1 MTLADAEPLVLDAQR
16 VTIGYGG
23 APVVSELDLR
33 VRHGEIVGLIGESGC
48 GKSSVALATMG
59 LLGGAAR
66 VTGEHL
72 RVCDTDA
79 LAADHK
85 SLAALRG
92 RQVSMIFQE
101 PMTSLNPCMRVG
113 DQVAEVLRIH
123 RLADRRAARDRAV
136 ELLEL
141 VEIPEPRKRARQYP
155 HELSGGMRQRVMI
168 AIAMAGEPDLLLADE
183 PTTALDVTV
192 QAEILELIRTLQRRT
207 AMGVLLISH
216 DLGVVASM
224 CDVVKVM
231 YAGQVVES
239 GPTAD
244 VLGAPRHPYTQALLA
259 AVPRASLQQADRLAA
274 IPGQV
279 SPADRATPGCR
290 FATRCVLAGAG
301 CEQPQQLLPT
311 SDDDVSPGWQ
321 VRCWRHSETSAS
333 GGTPKPEGPAN
344 E

>member
-1 MTLADAEPLVLDAQR
+1 MTLAAAEPLVLDAQR
-16 VTIGYGG
+16 VTIGYGGG

-59 LLGGAAR
+59 LLGRPAR
-66 VTGEHL
+66 VSGERL

-79 LAADHK
+79 LAADHRAF
-85 SLAALRG
+85 AALRG
-92 RQVSMIFQE
+92 RRVSMIFQE
-101 PMTSLNPCMRVG
+101 PMTSLNPCMRIG

-123 RLADRRAARDRAV
+123 RLANRRAARERAV

-141 VEIPEPRKRARQYP
+141 VEIPEPGKRARQYP

-216 DLGVVASM
+216 DLGVVSSM

-239 GPTAD
+239 GPTAE
-244 VLGAPRHPYTQALLA
+244 VLGAPRHPYTKALLA
-259 AVPRASLQQADRLAA
+259 AVPRASGQQAGRLAA

-279 SPADRATPGCR
+279 SPADRAATGCR
-290 FATRCVLAGAG
+290 FATRCDLAGAG
-301 CEQPQQLLPT
+301 CEQPQQLLPAVA
-311 SDDDVSPGWQ
+311 DDASPGWQ
-321 VRCWRHSETSAS
+321 VRCWRSSETGRA
-333 GGTPKPEGPAN
+333 GE
-344 E
+344 

>member
-1 MTLADAEPLVLDAQR
+1 MMLADAEPLVLDAQR
-16 VTIGYGG
+16 VTIGYGD

-59 LLGGAAR
+59 LLGGAGQ
-66 VTGEHL
+66 VTGERL

-79 LAADHK
+79 LGADQK
-85 SLAALRG
+85 TLAALRG
-92 RQVSMIFQE
+92 KRVSMIFQE
-101 PMTSLNPCMRVG
+101 PMTSLNPCMRIG

-123 RLADRRAARDRAV
+123 RLADRRAARERAV

-141 VEIPEPRKRARQYP
+141 VEIPAPRKRARQYP

-239 GPTAD
+239 GRTAE

-259 AVPRASLQQADRLAA
+259 AVPRTSGQQAGRLAA

-279 SPADRATPGCR
+279 SPADRATTGCR

-301 CEQPQQLLPT
+301 CEHPQRLQPAGA
-311 SDDDVSPGWQ
+311 DGASPDWQ
-321 VRCWRHSETSAS
+321 VRCWRHSETGRAD
-333 GGTPKPEGPAN
+333 E
-344 E
+344 

>member
-1 MTLADAEPLVLDAQR
+1 MTLAEAEAEPLVLDAQR
-16 VTIGYGG
+16 VSIGYGG
-23 APVVSELDLR
+23 TPVVSELDLR
-33 VRHGEIVGLIGESGC
+33 VRHGEIVALIGESGC

-59 LLGGAAR
+59 LLGGTAR
-66 VTGEHL
+66 VTGERL

-79 LAADHK
+79 LGTDRDP
-85 SLAALRG
+85 LARLRG
-92 RQVSMIFQE
+92 KRISMIFQE
-101 PMTSLNPCMRVG
+101 PMTSLNPCMRIG

-123 RLADRRAARDRAV
+123 RLADRRRARDRAV

-141 VEIPEPRKRARQYP
+141 VEIPEPGKRARQYP

-239 GPTAD
+239 GRTAE

-259 AVPRASLQQADRLAA
+259 AVPRASGQQVGRLAA

-279 SPADRATPGCR
+279 TPADRATPGCR
-290 FATRCVLAGAG
+290 FATRCALAGTG
-301 CEQPQQLLPT
+301 CEQPQQLRPAAT
-311 SDDDVSPGWQ
+311 DGASPDWQ
-321 VRCWRHSETSAS
+321 VRCWRHNETGRAD
-333 GGTPKPEGPAN
+333 E
-344 E
+344 

>member
-1 MTLADAEPLVLDAQR
+1 MMLADAEPLVLDAQR

-23 APVVSELDLR
+23 APVVSELDLS

-59 LLGGAAR
+59 LLAGPAR
-66 VTGEHL
+66 VTGERL

-79 LAADHK
+79 LAADRRP
-85 SLAALRG
+85 LEALRG
-92 RQVSMIFQE
+92 RRVSMIFQE
-101 PMTSLNPCMRVG
+101 PMTSLNPCMRIG

-123 RLADRRAARDRAV
+123 RLADRRAARTRAV

-141 VEIPEPRKRARQYP
+141 VEIPEPGKRARQYP

-224 CDVVKVM
+224 CDAVKVM

-239 GPTAD
+239 GPTAE

-259 AVPRASLQQADRLAA
+259 AVPRASGQQDGRLAA

-290 FATRCVLAGAG
+290 FATRCALAGAG
-301 CEQPQQLLPT
+301 CEQPQRLRPA
-311 SDDDVSPGWQ
+311 SADDDDSPDWQ
-321 VRCWRHSETSAS
+321 VRCWRQTGS
-333 GGTPKPEGPAN
+333 EGPTQ
-344 E
+344 

>member
-1 MTLADAEPLVLDAQR
+1 
-16 VTIGYGG
+16 
-23 APVVSELDLR
+23 
-33 VRHGEIVGLIGESGC
+33 
-48 GKSSVALATMG
+48 
-59 LLGGAAR
+59 
-66 VTGEHL
+66 
-72 RVCDTDA
+72 
-79 LAADHK
+79 
-85 SLAALRG
+85 
-92 RQVSMIFQE
+92 
-101 PMTSLNPCMRVG
+101 
-113 DQVAEVLRIH
+113 
-123 RLADRRAARDRAV
+123 
-136 ELLEL
+136 
-141 VEIPEPRKRARQYP
+141 
-155 HELSGGMRQRVMI
+155 
-168 AIAMAGEPDLLLADE
+168 
-183 PTTALDVTV
+183 
-192 QAEILELIRTLQRRT
+192 
-207 AMGVLLISH
+207 MGVLLISH

-244 VLGAPRHPYTQALLA
+244 VLGAPRHPYTRALLA
-259 AVPRASLQQADRLAA
+259 AVPRASGQAGRLAA

>member
-1 MTLADAEPLVLDAQR
+1 MTFAEAEAEPLVLDAQR
-16 VTIGYGG
+16 VSIGYGG
-23 APVVSELDLR
+23 TPVVSELDLR
-33 VRHGEIVGLIGESGC
+33 VRHGEIVALIGESGC

-59 LLGGAAR
+59 LLGGTAR
-66 VTGEHL
+66 VTGERL

-79 LAADHK
+79 LGTDRDP
-85 SLAALRG
+85 LARLRG
-92 RQVSMIFQE
+92 KRISMIFQE
-101 PMTSLNPCMRVG
+101 PMTSLNPCMRIG

-123 RLADRRAARDRAV
+123 RLADRRRARDRAV

-141 VEIPEPRKRARQYP
+141 VEIPEPGKRARQYP

-239 GPTAD
+239 GRTAE

-259 AVPRASLQQADRLAA
+259 AVPRASGQQVGRLAA

-279 SPADRATPGCR
+279 SPADRATAGCR
-290 FATRCVLAGAG
+290 FATRCTLAGAG
-301 CEQPQQLLPT
+301 CEQPQQLRPAAT
-311 SDDDVSPGWQ
+311 DGASPDWQ
-321 VRCWRHSETSAS
+321 VRCWRHSEPGRAD
-333 GGTPKPEGPAN
+333 E
-344 E
+344 

>member
-1 MTLADAEPLVLDAQR
+1 VTVVADAAQPGAEVVLDARR
-16 VTIGYGG
+16 VSVSYGG

-33 VRHGEIVGLIGESGC
+33 VRRGEIVGLIGESGC
-48 GKSSVALATMG
+48 GKSSIALAAMG
-59 LLGGAAR
+59 LLDGPAKVA
-66 VTGEHL
+66 GERL
-72 RVCDTDA
+72 RVCGGDV
-79 LAADHK
+79 LGADHRR
-85 SLAALRG
+85 LAALRG
-92 RQVSMIFQE
+92 DRVSMIFQE
-101 PMTSLNPCMRVG
+101 PMTSLNPCMRIG

-123 RLADRRAARDRAV
+123 RRGDRKSARARAV

-141 VEIPEPRKRARQYP
+141 VEIPSPQQRARQYP

-192 QAEILELIRTLQRRT
+192 QAEILDLIRTLQRRT

-239 GPTAD
+239 GPTAR

-259 AVPRASLQQADRLAA
+259 AVPRTTAGAGARLTA

-279 SPADRATPGCR
+279 SNADRSAVGCR
-290 FATRCVLAGAG
+290 FATRCAFAGAG
-301 CEQPQQLLPT
+301 CEAPQRL
-311 SDDDVSPGWQ
+311 SEVEPGWD
-321 VRCWRHSETSAS
+321 VRCWRRHTERD
-333 GGTPKPEGPAN
+333 EQ
-344 E
+344 